1 MNIEKIVLLL
11 LAVVIAGA
19 LIMNVLTPDTIEIV
33 QASSGDRVISVD
45 GSGEVYIEP
54 DIATINIGLETKNAD
69 ASVAQIENNEIMQK
83 IIQAMKDL
91 NVDEKDI
98 QTINYN
104 IYRSY
109 EFNDEDREDQFIVN
123 NSFKIIVRDLE
134 SIGLVVDKAVELGAN
149 QVNSIQFSVI
159 DQNKAYK
166 EALDLAVIEAKDKA
180 NQLASNIDEEIESV
194 VSISENSNNYPV
206 FADMGYVR
214 AESAMAPIETGQL
227 TIRANVSVKFK
238 Y

>member
-1 MNIEKIVLLL
+1 MNIEKIILLL

-54 DIATINIGLETKNAD
+54 DIATINIGLETKNTD
-69 ASVAQIENNEIMQK
+69 ASVAQVENNEIMQK
-83 IIQAMKDL
+83 ITQAMKDL

-98 QTINYN
+98 QTVNYN

-109 EFNDEDREDQFIVN
+109 DYNDENKEDQFIVN

-134 SIGLVVDKAVELGAN
+134 NIGLVVDKAVELGAN
-149 QVNSIQFSVI
+149 QVNNIQFSVI

-166 EALDLAVIEAKDKA
+166 EALDLAIAEAEDKA
-180 NQLASNIDEEIESV
+180 QRLASNIDEKIESV
-194 VSISENSNNYPV
+194 ISISENSNNYPV
-206 FADMGYVR
+206 FADMGFVR
-214 AESAMAPIETGQL
+214 AESSMAPIETGQL

>member
-1 MNIEKIVLLL
+1 MNIEKIILLL

-33 QASSGDRVISVD
+33 QATSGDRVISVD

-54 DIATINIGLETKNAD
+54 DIATINIGLETKNTD

-83 IIQAMKDL
+83 ITQAMKDL
-91 NVDEKDI
+91 NIDEKDI

-109 EFNDEDREDQFIVN
+109 EYNDENQADQFIVN

-134 SIGLVVDKAVELGAN
+134 NIGLVVDKAVELGAN

-166 EALDLAVIEAKDKA
+166 EALDLAVVEAKEKA
-180 NQLASNIDEEIESV
+180 EQLAANIDEKIESV

-206 FADMGYVR
+206 FSDMGYVR
-214 AESAMAPIETGQL
+214 EESAMAPIETGQL

>member
-54 DIATINIGLETKNAD
+54 DIATINIGLETKNTD
-69 ASVAQIENNEIMQK
+69 ASVAQIENNEIMQQ
-83 IIQAMKDL
+83 ITQAMKEL

-98 QTINYN
+98 QTVNYN

-109 EFNDEDREDQFIVN
+109 EYNNDNQEDQFIVN
-123 NSFKIIVRDLE
+123 NSFKIIVRDLDN
-134 SIGLVVDKAVELGAN
+134 IGLVVDKAVELGAN
-149 QVNSIQFSVI
+149 QVNNIQFSVI

-166 EALDLAVIEAKDKA
+166 EALDLAVMEAKEKA
-180 NQLASNIDEEIESV
+180 QQLASNLDEKIESV
-194 VSISENSNNYPV
+194 ISISENSNNYPV
-206 FADMGYVR
+206 FADMGYAR
-214 AESAMAPIETGQL
+214 SESAMAPIETGQL